1 MKSWMHSFFVMCMVT
16 ALVCSCKKG
25 NDVFAIAGEWGVKS
39 ITMTTSGGETER
51 LEEMPKNQYYHRLE
65 FKPDGTLVRT
75 YDLTNTVNYGDYVF
89 NAFSGSLQYKYDGQ
103 TKYINA
109 IVMVNS
115 PRDITITADL
125 GSVGR
130 DIYHAVRISR

>member
-1 MKSWMHSFFVMCMVT
+1 MKSRRQSFIFICMVS
-16 ALVCSCKKG
+16 ALLCSCERG
-25 NDVFAIAGEWGVKS
+25 NDVFAIVGEWGVTA
-39 ITMTTSGGETER
+39 ITMTTPGGETER
-51 LEEMPKNQYYHRLE
+51 FEEMPKKQYYQRLE

-75 YDLTNTVNYGDYVF
+75 YDRTNTVNYGDYVF

-109 IVMVNS
+109 IVTVNS

-130 DIYHAVRISR
+130 DIYHAVKIGK

>member
-1 MKSWMHSFFVMCMVT
+1 MVS
-16 ALVCSCKKG
+16 ALLCSCERG
-25 NDVFAIAGEWGVKS
+25 NDVFAIVGEWGVTA

-51 LEEMPKNQYYHRLE
+51 FEEMPKNHYYHRLE

-103 TKYINA
+103 TEYINA

-115 PRDITITADL
+115 PRDVTITADL
-125 GSVGR
+125 GSMGR

>member
-1 MKSWMHSFFVMCMVT
+1 MKSWMRTLYYMCMVAT
-16 ALVCSCKKG
+16 LACSCERG
-25 NDVFAIAGEWGVKS
+25 NDVFAIVGEWGVTA
-39 ITMTTSGGETER
+39 ITMTTPGGETER
-51 LEEMPKNQYYHRLE
+51 FEKMPKKQYYQRLE

-75 YDLTNTVNYGDYVF
+75 YDLTHTVNYGDYVF

-109 IVMVNS
+109 IVTVNS

-130 DIYHAVRISR
+130 DIYHAVKIGK